1 MRAQAKARSFLILA
15 RRRGGLS
22 KFKQDSFSCLNN
34 TTPALRATPP
44 QLRRGNR
51 CIRHSC
57 LPGLNFPTGIKSN
70 TV

>member
-22 KFKQDSFSCLNN
+22 KFKQNSFPCLNN

-44 QLRRGNR
+44 QLRRAIASFVSVLAR
-51 CIRHSC
+51 RVAY
-57 LPGLNFPTGIKSN
+57 PD
-70 TV
+70 